1 VRKLEGAFNRVTTQ
15 NKVLQLE
22 NEGLLASLDTENK
35 RTTHGWRLPLGG
47 KKKCATDAV
56 FWSPVSSRRP
66 KLYRPR
72 KIVKKRMKSLKEVLE
87 QIHELRMPSR
97 RKMMQIGSVWNQ
109 RRQRRW
115 RRRKRL
121 MTPPASWQKS
131 NRRTARKLSKLPK
144 KGKHKASTLLP
155 KQQKPQKQVSGG
167 AASNVAPSAA
177 SPASARTTSRGRTV
191 TLPSKF
197 R

>member
-1 VRKLEGAFNRVTTQ
+1 LERAQ
-15 NKVLQLE
+15 
-22 NEGLLASLDTENK
+22 A
-35 RTTHGWRLPLGG
+35 
-47 KKKCATDAV
+47 
-56 FWSPVSSRRP
+56 
-66 KLYRPR
+66 
-72 KIVKKRMKSLKEVLE
+72 KEVKE
-87 QIHELRMPSR
+87 KE
-97 RKMMQIGSVWNQ
+97 K
-109 RRQRRW
+109 
-115 RRRKRL
+115 
-121 MTPPASWQKS
+121 ADDA
-131 NRRTARKLSKLPK
+131 ARKLAEKQQKDREKALQTSQ